1 MTAVFVGTPILGKNP
16 DVIPVSNSEI
26 QTFKSCRR
34 KWWLAYYRGLRPK
47 MEKMTGPLRL
57 GTRIHLCLELMY
69 GDNQDPLEVHRNL
82 IDTDR
87 QLLLAEERD
96 VTDLENE
103 AELGRIMLEGYL
115 EWLEESGAD
124 ANLEVVGAEKRVN
137 AHILNGKVEIKGKL
151 DARVLRKADNVR
163 LFMDHKT
170 CQNFSDLTRS
180 AHMDEQLYM
189 YHLLE
194 AMQPEEQE
202 RCDGGIFNM
211 LRKVKRTA
219 TARPPFYERL
229 EVRHN
234 RYSLDAFWR
243 RLHGTVTTM
252 VAVRQAL
259 DDGND
264 PMVNCYPTPTR
275 DCHWKCEFYAVC
287 PLFDDGSAAE
297 AMVDDFYTTS
307 NPYDRYEE
315 TDLPKVTV

>member
-1 MTAVFVGTPILGKNP
+1 MSLPVFVGMPVLGKHP

-34 KWWLAYYRGLRPK
+34 KWWLSYYRGQRPK

-69 GDNQDPLEVHRNL
+69 GDDQNPLEVHAAL
-82 IDTDR
+82 IEEDR
-87 QLLLAEERD
+87 AKLLADERD
-96 VTDLENE
+96 LTELESE

-115 EWLEESGAD
+115 EWLEETGAD
-124 ANLEVVGAEKRVN
+124 SNLEVIGAEKRVS
-137 AHILNGKVEIKGKL
+137 AMIMGGKVEIKGKL
-151 DARVLRKADNVR
+151 DARVLRRADNVR

-170 CQNFSDLTRS
+170 CQNFGDLTRM
-180 AHMDEQLYM
+180 AHMDEQLLM

-194 AMQPEEQE
+194 AMQPDEPE
-202 RCDGGIFNM
+202 RCEGGIYNM

-219 TARPPFYERL
+219 SARPPFYERL

-234 RYSLDAFWR
+234 KHTLDAFWR
-243 RLHGTVTTM
+243 RLHGTVTQM
-252 VAVRQAL
+252 VHTREAL
-259 DDGND
+259 DNGGDH
-264 PMVNCYPTPTR
+264 MVHAYPTPTR
-275 DCHWKCEFYAVC
+275 DCTWKCEFFAIC

-297 AMVDDFYTTS
+297 TMLEDYYEPT

-315 TDLPKVTV
+315 TTKVAP